1 MIKTTKFNFD
11 FTNNRI
17 KYLSDVIEEIKRK
30 KENDE
35 DENKY
40 LLDTLINLSEII
52 SNENNTSEKRKIKK
66 RNYLKEF

>member
-66 RNYLKEF
+66 INYLKEF